1 MLKLKRRE
9 RHLPNQLSGGQ
20 QQRVSIGRALMNAP
34 AIVLADEP
42 TGNLD
47 SKNSQEIMQLLRYSN
62 EKYNQTML
70 VITHDENIALQA
82 DRILSLEDGR
92 IVKDEVIRR

>member
-1 MLKLKRRE
+1 
-9 RHLPNQLSGGQ
+9 
-20 QQRVSIGRALMNAP
+20 
-34 AIVLADEP
+34 
-42 TGNLD
+42 
-47 SKNSQEIMQLLRYSN
+47 MQLLRYSN

-92 IVKDEVIRR
+92 IVKDEVIRK